1 MKELDEIV
9 VLQKGLG
16 ASIEGLL
23 CVTKEHLDN
32 SEGQVEVE
40 SPLTRNI
47 FDKFHLY

>member
-9 VLQKGLG
+9 VLQKGLC